1 LVKQVIL
8 EPGRTYQEFS
18 LLPGY
23 TKKDCTITDISLE
36 TVLDDLIHLRI
47 PILSAAMTSV
57 TGYDMA
63 LALGK
68 EGGLGV
74 LPARLSIEEQ
84 IGIVRKIKEYEM
96 GFVEEPT
103 TIRDNATIE
112 EALRIVERQG
122 HSKIPVVDKNNEFK
136 GMFDYKYYIKT
147 ASATPADCVTKAMI
161 PQDEMKKHTINC
173 PGMLVGQAKCA
184 MFERSANYLVVLD
197 SEGRLEKLAFK
208 KDEEKIK
215 VASAISTHSDWQK
228 RVEANIAEG
237 VDLIV
242 IDTSDAQNEF
252 TEEVIRAYKQ
262 SRYKAPICAGNIV
275 TYDGAMCLMK
285 AGADIIKIGMSS
297 GSICI
302 TKREKA
308 VGRAPMTALMD
319 ADKARKDYFMKI
331 SERYVPIIMDGGI
344 TSAADMIIAL
354 TIADAVMLGGYLNG
368 FHEAV
373 GEKFDEHGQITNDEH
388 AMREVATWGEGSKRA
403 QNLDRY
409 GHSTKTT
416 FFPEGVEGTVP
427 YKGRLKPG
435 LIRDLT
441 KIRAAMSNAGCYN
454 LRQFRNEAV
463 IELNSPYAGDIIG
476 SAHSIKEKR

>member
-1 LVKQVIL
+1 
-8 EPGRTYQEFS
+8 
-18 LLPGY
+18 
-23 TKKDCTITDISLE
+23 
-36 TVLDDLIHLRI
+36 
-47 PILSAAMTSV
+47 
-57 TGYDMA
+57 
-63 LALGK
+63 
-68 EGGLGV
+68 
-74 LPARLSIEEQ
+74 
-84 IGIVRKIKEYEM
+84 M

-112 EALRIVERQG
+112 EALRTVERQG

-161 PQDEMKKHTINC
+161 PQDEMKKHTIDC

-184 MFERSANYLVVLD
+184 MFERNVNHLVVLD
-197 SEGRLEKLAFK
+197 SEGRLEKLAFR

-215 VASAISTHSDWQK
+215 VASAISTHSDWKK

-237 VDLIV
+237 VDMIV
-242 IDTSDAQNEF
+242 IDTSDAYNEF
-252 TEEVIRAYKQ
+252 AEEVIRAYKQ
-262 SRYKAPICAGNIV
+262 NGYKAPICAGNII

-285 AGADIIKIGMSS
+285 AGADIVKIGMSS

-308 VGRAPMTALMD
+308 VGRAPMTALME
-319 ADKARKDYFMKI
+319 ADRAREDFGKLNKYAPKYI
-331 SERYVPIIMDGGI
+331 PIIMDGGI
-344 TSAADMIIAL
+344 TCAADMIIAL

-373 GEKFDEHGQITNDEH
+373 GEKFDEHGQITTDEH
-388 AMREVATWGEGSKRA
+388 AMREVATWGEGSRRA

-435 LIRDLT
+435 LTRDLT
-441 KIRAAMSNAGCYN
+441 KIKAAMSNAGCYN
-454 LRQFRNEAV
+454 LRQFRNDTV
-463 IELNSPYAGDIIG
+463 IELNSSYSGDIIG
-476 SAHSIKEKR
+476 SSHSIKEKG